1 MDDFRKNCAK
11 LDFKLFLIKNF
22 SFILVRC
29 AQPRA
34 SSVMVEKRVL
44 TSLLAL
50 KLFELLFFASALHNC
65 ARSFL
70 RSHLFFLLLVFYHMY
85 HSYYTYC
92 LINFSNCSS
101 MRSKIFYGMRNLKHG
116 FVMSI
121 SLSDAKQNQNLYQK
135 NDNQRS

>member
-92 LINFSNCSS
+92 LINFSKAVSIEDVAWQNS
-101 MRSKIFYGMRNLKHG
+101 MRLNRHEEFSRFGRVDRIKIILQNFYII
-116 FVMSI
+116 F
-121 SLSDAKQNQNLYQK
+121 
-135 NDNQRS
+135 